1 MNILHINEQIGIK
14 GGTEVYVLE
23 LQKLLPP
30 QGIGSHWIG
39 LRENENGSFQW
50 AVFGEDT
57 EAQVID
63 ATQMKAVLHEFITAK
78 KIDIIHIHN
87 FFSPEILEYLFSL
100 RPMICSPHT
109 PWVVC
114 PGRDKFWRKSENIC
128 NKSYGLH
135 CFQHIYTEQCSNR
148 NPLRAWKAWKNVE
161 YVVKKAAPK
170 YKTIMVMSDYVKEE
184 CIKGGI
190 SASKLTLNPYF
201 TMMPPSND
209 IATDNCK
216 HILFVGRLI
225 SSKGVHFLL
234 SALSP
239 ILKQRENV
247 ILDIVGDG
255 TMMENIQSQISTHA
269 LQEKVILHGWKGREE
284 VEQMMRK
291 AYIVAFPSIYPES
304 FGIVGIEAMMCAKP
318 VVAFDVGGVSTWLKN
333 EETGFLV
340 ENKQEKHLGEAIE
353 KLLNDEALAKKM
365 GENGQKMALAH
376 YIPAVHIQKLITIYQ
391 NALIS

>member
-30 QGIGSHWIG
+30 QGINTYWIG
-39 LRENENGSFQW
+39 LRENEQGNFRL
-50 AVFGEDT
+50 AFFGGDT
-57 EAQVID
+57 NEMEIA
-63 ATQMKAVLHEFITAK
+63 ATAINTYLRNYLIEK
-78 KIDIIHIHN
+78 KIDLIHIHN
-87 FFSPEILEYLFSL
+87 FFSPEILEFLFSL

-148 NPLRAWKAWKNVE
+148 HPMRVWKAWSNVE
-161 YVVKKAAPK
+161 YVVKKAVPK
-170 YKTIMVMSDYVKEE
+170 YKAVMVMSDYVKNE

-190 SASKLTLNPYF
+190 SEEKLVLNPYF
-201 TMMPPSND
+201 TMMPTSND
-209 IATDNCK
+209 HATDGLK

-234 SALSP
+234 SALVP
-239 ILKQRENV
+239 LLKKDKNV
-247 ILDIVGDG
+247 VLDIVGDG
-255 TMMENIQSQISTHA
+255 DMKDKIQAQIAANGLENQ
-269 LQEKVILHGWKGREE
+269 VILHGWKGRGE
-284 VEQMMRK
+284 VEQMMRQ
-291 AYIVAFPSIYPES
+291 AYMVAFPSIYPES

-318 VVAFDVGGVSTWLKN
+318 VVAFEVGGVATWLKQG
-333 EETGFLV
+333 ETGFLV
-340 ENKQEKHLGEAIE
+340 ENKNEKALGEAVE
-353 KLLNDEALAKKM
+353 KLLNDEKLAKKM
-365 GENGQKMALAH
+365 GENGQKVALSQ
-376 YIPAVHIQKLITIYQ
+376 YIPTVHIQKLIQIYQ
-391 NALIS
+391 AAIAN